1 MTNRICFAFFLMF
14 TTVLIAGC
22 QKEGAGDDDGD
33 GSSKPPGGTTTR
45 VVLNEAFKNNNNK
58 WFVGTSAAN
67 ALFSATVHSTADG
80 LWAEMYEL
88 DYGDITTTG
97 GYEYSV
103 FPKDVFTAGAKKY
116 IIECAIG
123 GAAFNQKKS
132 NAFYYGLVIN
142 LDKKSNRH
150 TSFLLS
156 TSDNFAIYQGKA
168 DGSST
173 NVPLKGWTVYT
184 PQYDG
189 LLLQKMRIEVTADGK
204 GSFFINNK
212 LLFSGTVGKMKPDR
226 IAFVVSGGMYSSI
239 KSVKAAQE
247 N

>member
-1 MTNRICFAFFLMF
+1 MTNRMGLAFFLMF

-22 QKEGAGDDDGD
+22 QKDDSGSGDDP
-33 GSSKPPGGTTTR
+33 GSTKPPGGGTAR
-45 VVLNEAFKNNNNK
+45 VVLNDAFKNNNNK
-58 WFVGTSAAN
+58 WFVGTSATN
-67 ALFSATVHSTADG
+67 ALFSATLHGAADG
-80 LWAEMYEL
+80 LWAETYEL
-88 DYGDITTTG
+88 NYGDITTIG
-97 GYEYSV
+97 GYEYAV
-103 FPKDVFTAGAKKY
+103 FPRDIFTAGAKKY
-116 IIECAIG
+116 TIECAIG
-123 GAAFNQKKS
+123 GAAFSEKRS
-132 NAFYYGLVIN
+132 NSFYYGLVIN
-142 LDKKSNRH
+142 LDKKTNRH

-173 NVPLKGWTVYT
+173 NVPLKGWTAYT

-204 GSFFINNK
+204 GRFFINNK

-226 IAFVVSGGMYSSI
+226 IAFVVSGGMYCAIKSI
-239 KSVKAAQE
+239 KATQE